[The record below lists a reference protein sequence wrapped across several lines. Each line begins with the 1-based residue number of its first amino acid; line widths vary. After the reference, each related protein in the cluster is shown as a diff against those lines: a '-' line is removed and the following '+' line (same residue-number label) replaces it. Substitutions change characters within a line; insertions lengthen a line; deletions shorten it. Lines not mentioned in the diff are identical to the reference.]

1 MTLTDTEAIKAYLKL
16 IRYGK
21 PITVRE
27 FQRLMGYNSPGKAQ
41 RILERLVREGL
52 AIRNNNGSYEPVRE
66 AASQLNLIIIRR
78 FIIPR
83 RLALTSSISA
93 LSITYAILA
102 NIDPIT
108 RMVLIIIG
116 LLCLLDSYEIINTHR
131 SLTK

>member
-1 MTLTDTEAIKAYLKL
+1 MTLTDTEAIRAYLKL

-52 AIRNNNGSYEPVRE
+52 ATRNNDGSYEPVRE
-66 AASQLNLIIIRR
+66 VASQLNLIVIRR
-78 FIIPR
+78 LIIPR

-102 NIDPIT
+102 DIDFIT
-108 RMVLIIIG
+108 RIVLFIIG